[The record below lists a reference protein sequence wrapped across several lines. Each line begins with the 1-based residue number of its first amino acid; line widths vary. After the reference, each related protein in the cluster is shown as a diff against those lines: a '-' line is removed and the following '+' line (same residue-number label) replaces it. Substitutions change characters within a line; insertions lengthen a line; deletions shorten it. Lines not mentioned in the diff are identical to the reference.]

1 MVIKVLKEKAA
12 LERKIRSLKK
22 TIEVK
27 DWNIENLKRQLK
39 DLINRNRILM
49 NENDRI
55 EKQLHMMLEPE
66 SEMDKVAVAPTM
78 PDIPVVKKKRGRPCK
93 KKREDSDTEF
103 PSPKQRCP
111 WQPRYANTFA
121 VPKDSPTLRKI
132 SSEEQDEPPQ
142 RSKSKGEMKAF
153 PGPSETTEEV
163 PEQGKITREDFDNV
177 EAKLSVLH
185 ADDGKESSFQD
196 VTSAMEALYASDL
209 ADDDKEEETSL
220 PEKKDTTS
228 EVPKK
233 KKGRKRKTELKTTD
247 AGTPDAKEAGSVKP
261 SASESSAPTPGRS
274 KSKRASAQNAC
285 LKLQETSDED
295 EF

>member
-132 SSEEQDEPPQ
+132 SSEEQEAARATRHDEAD
-142 RSKSKGEMKAF
+142 GDA
-153 PGPSETTEEV
+153 
-163 PEQGKITREDFDNV
+163 EQGLQVPLETGGGGVHSSQR
-177 EAKLSVLH
+177 LS
-185 ADDGKESSFQD
+185 A
-196 VTSAMEALYASDL
+196 
-209 ADDDKEEETSL
+209 
-220 PEKKDTTS
+220 
-228 EVPKK
+228 
-233 KKGRKRKTELKTTD
+233 
-247 AGTPDAKEAGSVKP
+247 
-261 SASESSAPTPGRS
+261 
-274 KSKRASAQNAC
+274 
-285 LKLQETSDED
+285 
-295 EF
+295 